1 MAASPGTARTPTP
14 PGRGRSSAR
23 LACVQALYQIEMS
36 GQSADAVIEEF
47 MSHRAGHEIDGERY
61 AAPQRRH
68 FERTVR
74 AAAARADEFDAL
86 VAATLAEHWSM
97 ERLGAVVR
105 ALLRAATCE
114 LATCPDVPARVV
126 IDEYVELA
134 RAFYSE
140 REPAF
145 VNGALDSLARR
156 LRVAEMGQGTD
167 HGPSAPGRVNS
178 TSSPASSSL

>member
-1 MAASPGTARTPTP
+1 MTAAPGTAQASP
-14 PGRGRSSAR
+14 PRGQGRSSAR

-36 GQSADAVIEEF
+36 GQSADDVIEEF
-47 MSHRAGHEIDGERY
+47 LNHRAGHEIDGERY
-61 AAPQRRH
+61 AAPHRRH

-74 AAAARADEFDAL
+74 EAAARADEFDAL
-86 VAATLAEHWSM
+86 VAATLAQHWSM

-114 LATCPDVPARVV
+114 FATCPDVPARVV

-134 RAFYSE
+134 RAFFSE

-156 LRVAEMGQGTD
+156 LRAAEMADGAD
-167 HGPSAPGRVNS
+167 RDR
-178 TSSPASSSL
+178 PARAR

>member
-1 MAASPGTARTPTP
+1 MTAAPPGAAQARTP
-14 PGRGRSSAR
+14 PGQGRSSAR

-36 GQSADAVIEEF
+36 GQPADSVIEEF
-47 MSHRAGHEIDGERY
+47 LDHRVGQEIDGERY
-61 AAPQRRH
+61 AAPHRRH

-74 AAAARADEFDAL
+74 EAAARAEEFDAL
-86 VAATLAEHWSM
+86 VAATLAQRWSM
-97 ERLGAVVR
+97 ERLGTVVR
-105 ALLRAATCE
+105 ALMRAATCE

-134 RAFYSE
+134 RAFFSG

-156 LRVAEMGQGTD
+156 LRAAEMADGAD
-167 HGPSAPGRVNS
+167 HGRPTGAR
-178 TSSPASSSL
+178 

>member
-1 MAASPGTARTPTP
+1 MTAAPGAAPAPTP
-14 PGRGRSSAR
+14 RGQGRSSAR

-47 MSHRAGHEIDGERY
+47 LSHRAGHEIDGERY
-61 AAPQRRH
+61 AEPHRGH

-74 AAAARADEFDAL
+74 EAAARTDEFDAL

-97 ERLGAVVR
+97 ERLGTVVR
-105 ALLRAATCE
+105 ALMRAATCE
-114 LATCPDVPARVV
+114 LAACPDVPARVV
-126 IDEYVELA
+126 INEYVELA
-134 RAFYSE
+134 RAFFSG

-156 LRVAEMGQGTD
+156 LRGVEMAEGAD
-167 HGPSAPGRVNS
+167 HGR
-178 TSSPASSSL
+178 PAHER

>member
-1 MAASPGTARTPTP
+1 MTVAAGAAQAPKPRGQ
-14 PGRGRSSAR
+14 GRSSAR

-36 GQSADAVIEEF
+36 GQSADAAIEEF
-47 MSHRAGHEIDGERY
+47 LSHRAGHEIDGERY
-61 AAPQRRH
+61 AAPHQRH

-74 AAAARADEFDAL
+74 EAVARADEFDAL
-86 VAATLAEHWSM
+86 VAATLAERWSM

-134 RAFYSE
+134 RAFFSG

-145 VNGALDSLARR
+145 VNGSLDSLARR
-156 LRVAEMGQGTD
+156 LRAAEMGHGAD
-167 HGPSAPGRVNS
+167 HDR
-178 TSSPASSSL
+178 PAQAR

>member
-1 MAASPGTARTPTP
+1 MTAAPGTARAQAPR
-14 PGRGRSSAR
+14 GQGRSSAR

-47 MSHRAGHEIDGERY
+47 LSHRAGHEIDGERY
-61 AAPQRRH
+61 ATPHRRH
-68 FERTVR
+68 FERVVR
-74 AAAARADEFDAL
+74 EASARAGEFDAL
-86 VAATLAEHWSM
+86 VAATLAERWSL

-114 LATCPDVPARVV
+114 LAACPDVPARVV
-126 IDEYVELA
+126 INEYVELA

-140 REPAF
+140 QEPAF

-156 LRVAEMGQGTD
+156 LRAAEMADGAD
-167 HGPSAPGRVNS
+167 HDGR
-178 TSSPASSSL
+178 PQER

>member
-1 MAASPGTARTPTP
+1 MTAAPGTARAQAPR
-14 PGRGRSSAR
+14 GQGRSSAR

-36 GQSADAVIEEF
+36 GQPADEVIEEF
-47 MSHRAGHEIDGERY
+47 LNHRAGHEIDGERY
-61 AAPQRRH
+61 AAPHRRH

-74 AAAARADEFDAL
+74 EAAARADEFDAL
-86 VAATLAEHWSM
+86 VAATLAERWSM
-97 ERLGAVVR
+97 ERLDAVVR

-114 LATCPDVPARVV
+114 LAACPDVPARVV

-134 RAFYSE
+134 RAFFSE

-156 LRVAEMGQGTD
+156 LRAAEMADGADRG
-167 HGPSAPGRVNS
+167 GR
-178 TSSPASSSL
+178 PQDR

>member
-1 MAASPGTARTPTP
+1 MTAAPDTAQARAPR
-14 PGRGRSSAR
+14 GQGRSSAR

-36 GQSADAVIEEF
+36 GQSADEVIEEF
-47 MSHRAGHEIDGERY
+47 LSHRAGHEIDGDHY
-61 AAPQRRH
+61 AVPHRSH

-74 AAAARADEFDAL
+74 EAATRAEEFDAL
-86 VAATLAEHWSM
+86 VAATLAERWSM
-97 ERLGAVVR
+97 ERLDAVVR

-114 LATCPDVPARVV
+114 LVACPDVPARVV

-134 RAFYSE
+134 RAFFSA

-156 LRVAEMGQGTD
+156 LRAAEMADGADRG
-167 HGPSAPGRVNS
+167 GR
-178 TSSPASSSL
+178 AQDR

>member
-1 MAASPGTARTPTP
+1 MTAAPDAAEATP
-14 PGRGRSSAR
+14 PRGQGRSSAR

-36 GQSADAVIEEF
+36 GQPADAVIEEF
-47 MSHRAGHEIDGERY
+47 LSHRAGHEIDGERY
-61 AAPQRRH
+61 AAPHRRH
-68 FERTVR
+68 FERVVR
-74 AAAARADEFDAL
+74 EAHARAGEFDAL
-86 VAATLAEHWSM
+86 VAATLAERWSL

-114 LATCPDVPARVV
+114 LAACPDVPARVV
-126 IDEYVELA
+126 INEYVDLA

-156 LRVAEMGQGTD
+156 LRAAEMGHGAD
-167 HGPSAPGRVNS
+167 HGRPQER
-178 TSSPASSSL
+178 